1 MSKIIVPSDFSSTSD
16 VAVKYACEISKTL
29 SSEVH
34 ILHILKAGADE
45 TETQSKLSAQIKQ
58 SHSNTGVTARAIVR
72 HGEILDEIPKVTEET
87 NAELV
92 VMGIKLALTQYQLP
106 IDPDEVEC
114 FDEFHE
120 RYGKYINAAQQ
131 A

>member
-1 MSKIIVPSDFSSTSD
+1 
-16 VAVKYACEISKTL
+16 
-29 SSEVH
+29 
-34 ILHILKAGADE
+34 
-45 TETQSKLSAQIKQ
+45 
-58 SHSNTGVTARAIVR
+58 
-72 HGEILDEIPKVTEET
+72 
-87 NAELV
+87 
-92 VMGIKLALTQYQLP
+92 LP